1 MSFEFIRESFDN
13 VMDIKRKITDLPI
26 VLISNTFTIL
36 DAIDMD
42 EITSTALGELNGKI
56 VEIVV
61 NGCCIIW
68 FILI

>member
-1 MSFEFIRESFDN
+1 
-13 VMDIKRKITDLPI
+13 MDIKRKITDLPI
-26 VLISNTFTIL
+26 VLIINTFTIL

-42 EITSTALGELNGKI
+42 EITSTALGEVNGKI

>member
-1 MSFEFIRESFDN
+1 MSVEFIRESFDN

-42 EITSTALGELNGKI
+42 EITSTALGEVNGKI